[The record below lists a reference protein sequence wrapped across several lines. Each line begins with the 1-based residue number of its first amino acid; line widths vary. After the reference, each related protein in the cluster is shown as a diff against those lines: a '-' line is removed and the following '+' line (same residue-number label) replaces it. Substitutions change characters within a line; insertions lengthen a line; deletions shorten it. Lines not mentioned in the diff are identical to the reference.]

1 MSSRA
6 SNLLFVSSS
15 AILSVTWTG
24 EIELW
29 TWFGLVHYYMLNI
42 SQNFLMI
49 HKFPEWE
56 FCSFLSSCRYEMRI
70 FWVSYLSEGSNFKVG
85 VCFEN
90 HVNSLLS
97 HTTLRAITV
106 LNWWLSM
113 MQNMDSKLMKKTDTS
128 HYWGCEAWSRYTLD
142 LRIDFP
148 RCLVQLLENFVKIKC
163 MKIKILR

>member
-6 SNLLFVSSS
+6 TNLLFVSSS

-24 EIELW
+24 VIELW

-70 FWVSYLSEGSNFKVG
+70 FWVSYLSEGSNFRVG

-90 HVNSLLS
+90 HVNWLLS

-128 HYWGCEAWSRYTLD
+128 HCCASRFQLWPNRQCDVRLWGMVKIYPTLED
-142 LRIDFP
+142 RFSYLRI
-148 RCLVQLLENFVKIKC
+148 L
-163 MKIKILR
+163 